1 MLERFLE
8 AFGGL
13 ESFRIKL
20 KVLTKRLIREIPKIN
35 HKAKK
40 LKKNI
45 IRFRQEND
53 SDASRDLAQQYLT
66 LINKAEIVERIVS
79 DLGIFSEDVVKARD
93 DEVKSIIMKIVQI
106 FRVLNQYI
114 SEGILEKTFMI
125 IGVNLKSLTG
135 DIAVSSEIINIY
147 ETEKIT
153 LNEINKFLKDLDKS
167 IEFDDNLFT

>member
-35 HKAKK
+35 HKTKK

-53 SDASRDLAQQYLT
+53 SDASNDLALQYLT
-66 LINKAEIVERIVS
+66 LINKAEIIEKIAS
-79 DLGIFSEDVVKARD
+79 DLETISEAVVKARD
-93 DEVKSIIMKIVQI
+93 DELESIIINVVQI
-106 FRVLNQYI
+106 LRVLNQYI

-125 IGVNLKSLTG
+125 IGVSLESLPT
-135 DIAVSSEIINIY
+135 DIANSSEIINIY
-147 ETEKIT
+147 VTKKIT
-153 LNEINKFLKDLDKS
+153 FDDINNFLKEID
-167 IEFDDNLFT
+167 ENL

>member
-20 KVLTKRLIREIPKIN
+20 KVLTKRLTREIPKIN

-53 SDASRDLAQQYLT
+53 SDTSRDLAQQYLT
-66 LINKAEIVERIVS
+66 LINKAEIIEKIAV
-79 DLGIFSEDVVKARD
+79 DLETISEAVVKARN
-93 DEVKSIIMKIVQI
+93 DELRSIIMKIAQI
-106 FRVLNQYI
+106 FRVLNLYI
-114 SEGILEKTFMI
+114 SEGILEKTFSI
-125 IGVNLKSLTG
+125 IGVNLKSLVG
-135 DIAVSSEIINIY
+135 DIAVSSDIINIY

-153 LNEINKFLKDLDKS
+153 IDEINKFLKEIDKG